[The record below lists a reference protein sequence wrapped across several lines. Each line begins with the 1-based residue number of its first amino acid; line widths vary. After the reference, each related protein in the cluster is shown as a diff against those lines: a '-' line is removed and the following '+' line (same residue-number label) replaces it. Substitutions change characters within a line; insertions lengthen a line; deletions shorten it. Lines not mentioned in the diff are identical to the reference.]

1 MRPTLRQ
8 MQYLVA
14 IADTGKFGEAAKL
27 VNVSQPSL
35 SAQVAEMEAALGV
48 ILVERS
54 RQGAMLT
61 PAGEEFVRRV
71 RLILKDVEDLKAV
84 ARFGRRELSGRLRLG
99 ILPTVGPY
107 LLPFAVRDLH
117 AQFPSLRLSV
127 REERTIDL
135 DEHLQSGAFDTIIS
149 TPEDHQG
156 IDHAHLFTESLYICA
171 PPEDPL
177 SQAKGPVALADLK
190 GRSLLTLGQG
200 HRLNRIIR
208 ELADASGADV
218 SSEYEGTS
226 LDAIRLMAEM
236 GAGVAVLPSL
246 YALSEARRDR
256 AINARP
262 IAHELAQRSVSLIW
276 RDTSPL
282 ATSLEALVAPLA
294 KAAASILTQDGQRL
308 GGKQA
313 RA

>member
-8 MQYLVA
+8 MQYIVA
-14 IADTGKFGEAAKL
+14 IADTGKFGDAAKV

-48 ILVERS
+48 TLIERS

-61 PAGEEFVRRV
+61 RAGEEFVRRA
-71 RLILKDVEDLKAV
+71 RIILKEVEDLKAV
-84 ARFGRRELSGRLRLG
+84 AKFGRQDLTGRLRLG

-107 LLPFAVRDLH
+107 LLPHAVRDLH
-117 AQFPSLRLSV
+117 ARFPTLRLSV
-127 REERTIDL
+127 REERTVDL
-135 DEHLQSGAFDTIIS
+135 DEHLQNGDFDTIIS
-149 TPEDHQG
+149 TPDDHQNIG
-156 IDHAHLFTESLYICA
+156 HQPLFTESLYICA
-171 PPEDPL
+171 APEDPL
-177 SQAKGPVALADLK
+177 SQEKGPVALIDLK

-200 HRLNRIIR
+200 HRLNSIIQQI
-208 ELADASGADV
+208 ADASGAEI

-236 GAGVAVLPSL
+236 GAGVAILPSL

-256 AINARP
+256 SLYARP
-262 IAHELAQRSVSLIW
+262 IAHELAQRLVSLIW

-282 ATSLEALVAPLA
+282 AASLKTLAEPLA
-294 KAAASILTQDGQRL
+294 KAAAGILAQEGRRL
-308 GGKQA
+308 GAGA
-313 RA
+313 S

>member
-14 IADTGKFGEAAKL
+14 IAETGKFGEAAKA

-35 SAQVAEMEAALGV
+35 SAQVAEMEDALGV

-61 PAGEEFVRRV
+61 RAGEEFVRRA
-71 RLILKDVEDLKAV
+71 RNILRDVEDLKAV
-84 ARFGRRELSGRLRLG
+84 ARFGRTELSGRLRLG

-107 LLPFAVRDLH
+107 LLPHAVRDLH
-117 AQFPSLRLSV
+117 ARFPALRLSV

-135 DEHLQSGAFDTIIS
+135 DEHLQAGDFDTIIS
-149 TPEDHQG
+149 TPEDHQNIG
-156 IDHAHLFTESLYICA
+156 HEPLFTENLYICA

-177 SQAKGPVALADLK
+177 SEGNGPVSLKELK

-200 HRLNRIIR
+200 HRLNMIIQQI
-208 ELADASGADV
+208 ADASGAEV

-236 GAGVAVLPSL
+236 GAGVAILPSL
-246 YALSEARRDR
+246 YTLSEARRDR
-256 AINARP
+256 TLNARP
-262 IAHELAQRSVSLIW
+262 IAGDLARRPVSLIW

-282 ATSLEALVAPLA
+282 SDSLRTLAAQLA
-294 KAAASILTQDGQRL
+294 KAASNIL
-308 GGKQA
+308 A
-313 RA
+313 REDQMLSAR